1 MLWFQTPGLRRF
13 ATAALASYY
22 SNWTEVWNHAWV
34 QALLFR
40 RGLRRREGIRLS
52 HSQSCGRNSGVRP
65 GAEGRGGELWFFPPT
80 QPPPPR
86 RVHSPTTSSRTSFQW
101 MWLPV
106 SCSSVTV
113 IRLWMPCQAPGERT
127 WSGGGRPGGG
137 WGLEAGEGRQGVAPG
152 GAGRSPCTASRRDG
166 PPLPG
171 CNWEREEPGEAC
183 PLQTRGPQGAEG
195 REQEN
200 LSGPLRR
207 RGLAQ
212 ATRPASTGPGSPP
225 CAAWICP
232 RALPAPQRRGPRP
245 TPSTGSRALGRTRHW
260 PPARRSR
267 SRPAGRTCSGR
278 VPGSAVSV
286 R

>member
-1 MLWFQTPGLRRF
+1 
-13 ATAALASYY
+13 
-22 SNWTEVWNHAWV
+22 
-34 QALLFR
+34 
-40 RGLRRREGIRLS
+40 
-52 HSQSCGRNSGVRP
+52 
-65 GAEGRGGELWFFPPT
+65 
-80 QPPPPR
+80 
-86 RVHSPTTSSRTSFQW
+86 

-127 WSGGGRPGGG
+127 WSGGGQPGGGG

-195 REQEN
+195 RAQEN

-207 RGLAQ
+207 RGA
-212 ATRPASTGPGSPP
+212 GPGHETSVNRARKPTVCRLDLPQGPP
-225 CAAWICP
+225 CTTAPGA
-232 RALPAPQRRGPRP
+232 PAHPQHGQQGVGTHSPLA
-245 TPSTGSRALGRTRHW
+245 SS
-260 PPARRSR
+260 SQI
-267 SRPAGRTCSGR
+267 SK
-278 VPGSAVSV
+278 
-286 R
+286 

>member
-195 REQEN
+195 RAQEN

-207 RGLAQ
+207 RGA
-212 ATRPASTGPGSPP
+212 GPGHETSVNRARKPTVCRLDLPQGPP
-225 CAAWICP
+225 CTTAPGA
-232 RALPAPQRRGPRP
+232 PAHPQHGQQGVGTHSPLA
-245 TPSTGSRALGRTRHW
+245 SS
-260 PPARRSR
+260 SQI
-267 SRPAGRTCSGR
+267 SK
-278 VPGSAVSV
+278 
-286 R
+286 